1 MDLSSKKTI
10 LMHSAL
16 FKLFLFTAC
25 FVFIATWALAFSQSM
40 VLGLALL
47 AGLGYVIAVFY
58 EPLWGTLL
66 FVFTMG
72 FMAFLNL
79 PITGDGLKLSTI
91 FLITAF
97 MIWFARALILKDRDM
112 LQGVLRIEAVLV
124 LAFFLLC
131 ITSLINSDNLI
142 VSIKGLKKLTY
153 CILCYFL
160 IIFTV
165 KNKKSVDVVIKYLI
179 GSGIVIGILGIVEA
193 FQGSLY
199 KILHRKSIFGAP
211 IPLSME
217 KTSKDRIN
225 GLIADG
231 DLHGGYMIFIF
242 MLCLYAFFTAKSK
255 KKKMFFAAGMVL
267 SLANIIGAASRGA
280 VIGFVVAVFVWVLVS
295 GLYRKWFKVI
305 VYLAGLGIV
314 GLGLTIFIPDLNI
327 ERLYSRPEGVSARTI
342 DLRVNNAMISLAIF
356 ADHPLLGAG
365 PDGFV
370 IDYSRYAPRIA
381 PTARK
386 EIEPKSLNLYTQVL
400 AEHGLIGFSIFAA
413 ILLLALKRLWC
424 LTRHLKDNY
433 RLLACSMLASYCG
446 YSVFMAGSG
455 HLVDQVYW
463 LMIGI
468 AESMYVIFYAAAK
481 DNDLGKSREFVFH
494 DLTV

>member
-1 MDLSSKKTI
+1 MDLSTKKTI
-10 LMHSAL
+10 LHPAL
-16 FKLFLFTAC
+16 CKLFLFTTC
-25 FVFIATWALAFSQSM
+25 FAFIATWALIFSQSM
-40 VLGLALL
+40 LLGMALL
-47 AGLGYVIAVFY
+47 AGLGFFIAVVY

-66 FVFTMG
+66 FAFTMG

-97 MIWFARALILKDRDM
+97 MIWFARALILKDRDI
-112 LQGVLRIEAVLV
+112 LQTTVRIESVLV
-124 LAFFLLC
+124 LAFFLVC
-131 ITSLINSDNLI
+131 ITSLVNSDNLI
-142 VSIKGLKKLTY
+142 VSIKGLKKLIY

-165 KNKKSVDVVIKYLI
+165 KNKKSVDSVVKYLI
-179 GSGIVIGILGIVEA
+179 GSGVVIGMLGIVEA

-199 KILHRKSIFGAP
+199 KMLHRKSIFGAP

-231 DLHGGYMIFIF
+231 DLHGGYMTFIF
-242 MLCLYAFFTAKSK
+242 MLCLYAFFTAESK
-255 KKKMFFAAGMVL
+255 KKKMFFAAGMLL

-280 VIGFVVAVFVWVLVS
+280 LIGFGVALFVWVLVS
-295 GLYRKWFKVI
+295 GFYRKWFKVV
-305 VYLAGLGIV
+305 VYLAGIGIV
-314 GLGLTIFIPDLNI
+314 GLGLTIFISDLNI

-342 DLRVNNAMISLAIF
+342 DLRINNAMISLAIF
-356 ADHPLLGAG
+356 ADNPLLGAG

-413 ILLLALKRLWC
+413 ILLLALKRLWY

-433 RLLACSMLASYCG
+433 RLLAYSMLASYCG

-468 AESMYVIFYAAAK
+468 AESMYVICYTTVR
-481 DNDLGKSREFVFH
+481 DNNFLQDHLKKS
-494 DLTV
+494 